1 MEELNQGEGRKEEG
15 LEERKEAIEQK
26 KNKQTNNAVKVKLQ
40 H

>member
-26 KNKQTNNAVKVKLQ
+26 KKKMQLK
-40 H
+40 